1 MNLTASSFQT
11 QMAIFSKFYKE
22 NNNKNLATAFKM
34 ATLLN
39 SFYFRMSNYENY
51 QVQLENVKIM
61 CR

>member
-1 MNLTASSFQT
+1 
-11 QMAIFSKFYKE
+11 MAIFSKFYKE

-34 ATLLN
+34 VTLLN
-39 SFYFRMSNYENY
+39 SFYFSMSNYENY